1 MHIARDKA
9 WIIFFAAG
17 VTLLYA
23 GVCKRLYDIQ
33 LGDKSGGDIMGSMDY
48 TKVLPAVRGG
58 IYDRNG
64 KEHPLAS
71 SVPQWKVFIDP
82 TVINEGDESLVIQAL
97 CRYGEFNKDL
107 IYNAVLSKKGR
118 YHPIG
123 QTINSNVAEDLSTN
137 KILSR
142 CVGKEKI
149 VHRDY
154 PLGRQMCHIVGVVN
168 SSGTGLDGM
177 EKSLDTYLTGKDGY
191 IKGLAN
197 ARRHEVASRREE
209 TVLPVNG
216 ADVFLTLDQNI
227 QFIVETALDDAMI
240 ENNSRACWAI
250 VQNPKTGE
258 ILAMASRPN
267 FDPERYG
274 SSDPLSQKNF
284 SVYYNY
290 NPGSIM
296 KALTFA
302 AGINEGLYRT
312 NSIINCDAMLYA
324 GRTLQDHVHGDI
336 TLTDATK
343 HSSNRAASRVAMA
356 LGKEKFGDYL
366 TRFGFG
372 KKTGISL
379 EGESVGILRPLRT
392 WSELDLIRMAIGQTL
407 CVTGIQMVSMYSAI
421 ANQGVRMKP
430 YVISRIIGSDGNVL
444 VENNPVRIGE
454 TISPATAADMAFMLG
469 TVTEVGGTGR
479 RAHIPGYKVAGKTGT
494 AQMPINGGYS
504 KSDYMASFI
513 GFFPASDPQITILV
527 TFEAPHPNYYGGTV
541 AGPVFSRIG
550 AEVARYLEIPPDD
563 PDPTTTGLKIGE
575 PDPPPQPE
583 IEIPD

>member
-1 MHIARDKA
+1 M
-9 WIIFFAAG
+9 
-17 VTLLYA
+17 
-23 GVCKRLYDIQ
+23 
-33 LGDKSGGDIMGSMDY
+33 
-48 TKVLPAVRGG
+48 
-58 IYDRNG
+58 
-64 KEHPLAS
+64 
-71 SVPQWKVFIDP
+71 
-82 TVINEGDESLVIQAL
+82 
-97 CRYGEFNKDL
+97 
-107 IYNAVLSKKGR
+107 KG
-118 YHPIG
+118 
-123 QTINSNVAEDLSTN
+123 
-137 KILSR
+137 
-142 CVGKEKI
+142 
-149 VHRDY
+149 
-154 PLGRQMCHIVGVVN
+154 
-168 SSGTGLDGM
+168 
-177 EKSLDTYLTGKDGY
+177 
-191 IKGLAN
+191 
-197 ARRHEVASRREE
+197 
-209 TVLPVNG
+209 
-216 ADVFLTLDQNI
+216 
-227 QFIVETALDDAMI
+227 
-240 ENNSRACWAI
+240 
-250 VQNPKTGE
+250 
-258 ILAMASRPN
+258 
-267 FDPERYG
+267 
-274 SSDPLSQKNF
+274 
-284 SVYYNY
+284 
-290 NPGSIM
+290 
-296 KALTFA
+296 LTFA

-312 NSIINCDAMLYA
+312 NSLINCDAMLYA

-356 LGKEKFGDYL
+356 LGKDKFGDYL
-366 TRFGFG
+366 NRFGFG

-504 KSDYMASFI
+504 KTDYMASFI

-563 PDPTTTGLKIGE
+563 PDPATTGLTIGQ

-583 IEIPD
+583 VEIPD